1 MSGEPARVRQMW
13 HLLEPL
19 HAVLYY
25 APQAFAEAAALGY
38 DTEERWASYFAW
50 RAAPLGAVGAEE
62 ATRAFHS
69 FAPAMV
75 DDYVPAA
82 WETADPEAVRAAR
95 LRAVDRSYRA
105 LFGERR
111 VEGAEFAEAAA
122 LVRRA
127 AEGAS
132 GAWAGEEAASGLR
145 AAEGASGLR
154 GAEGAAPDLRAT
166 EGAPSLPAAEAA
178 APDLRA
184 AGSVGDARGSGG
196 RAGGGGPSLGPANSA
211 LPWPDAPHLV
221 LWHAATVLRE
231 HRGDGHIGAL
241 VAAGLDPVESLVS
254 FAAVGAARP
263 EVFAS
268 RGWSA
273 QEWDAARRR
282 LRERGLLE
290 ADGTATDAGRELRA
304 KVELRTDE
312 EAAAP
317 WRALG
322 EEGRERLVELLGEPW
337 LETIG
342 SGMLPG
348 ENTLGIGKV

>member
-1 MSGEPARVRQMW
+1 MTGEPARVRQMW

-25 APQAFAEAAALGY
+25 APAAFEEAAALGY
-38 DTEERWASYFAW
+38 TTEERWPSYFAW
-50 RAAPLGAVGAEE
+50 RAAPLGPAGADEAV
-62 ATRAFHS
+62 RAFHS
-69 FAPAMV
+69 FAPAV
-75 DDYVPAA
+75 VGDYMPVSWAVA
-82 WETADPEAVRAAR
+82 SPEAVLAAR
-95 LRAVDRSYRA
+95 LRAVDRAYRA
-105 LFGERR
+105 LFGDRR

-127 AEGAS
+127 AE
-132 GAWAGEEAASGLR
+132 AASPGV
-145 AAEGASGLR
+145 R
-154 GAEGAAPDLRAT
+154 GG
-166 EGAPSLPAAEAA
+166 
-178 APDLRA
+178 
-184 AGSVGDARGSGG
+184 
-196 RAGGGGPSLGPANSA
+196 LGPANSA

-231 HRGDGHIGAL
+231 HRGDGHIAAL
-241 VAAGLDPVESLVS
+241 EAAGLDPVESLVS
-254 FAAVGAARP
+254 FAGVGAARP

-268 RGWSA
+268 RGWGA
-273 QEWDAARRR
+273 VEWGAARRR
-282 LRERGLLE
+282 LQERGLLA
-290 ADGTATDAGRELRA
+290 ADGTATEAGRELRA

-322 EEGRERLVELLGEPW
+322 EEGRLRLVELLGEPW
-337 LETIG
+337 LEVIG